1 MRIHCLG
8 VGSIGSLLA
17 TSFAATRSPPTI
29 RLIVRRKD
37 LLAHLVARP
46 TPADSTSH
54 RSSSASASDTQPRV
68 ALTIERDGIP
78 HRYAAFEIEHTLTP
92 TDQLQIDPLSAHVVP
107 SISSSKYPSTG
118 GGLSRKDPI
127 STLIVTTKAPQALK
141 AIKHLLPR
149 LSSSSTIVL
158 CHNGMG
164 VLENLLEQYWPDDD
178 DDDGPYSSYG
188 HRRARPSFI
197 CATTSHGVWRRS
209 ADHFVHA
216 GVGHLQFGVVPNRST
231 LSSIQS
237 HWPDEP
243 SSNPLL
249 NPRALIAP
257 TLQHLPTSSSLHAT
271 LDLLLRTTNLN
282 PLWLPLPQLQ
292 IAQLQKLAVNCA
304 VNSLTA
310 IVGVHNGALVGSRAA
325 KDMCREVA
333 SECSSVFAAHVM
345 GPTED
350 GEEEQASALSDP
362 ASASYD
368 DSTPTTIHPR
378 PARTFA
384 HNHAL
389 SEHSLL
395 QAMMKVIFA
404 TSTNISSTLADL
416 EAIEPIQDLAR
427 IDPRPLPTGE
437 KAGPARLRGK
447 FATRTEMDYING
459 YVSALGRKYHIPT
472 PLIDGL
478 ATTVKLKEEMI
489 VHGAVERLR
498 TQAEEKKALF
508 LKEKTRLASSADQG
522 IPKKTKGRRRLEKVL
537 ALRQTHMQVERERER
552 DKILDRQGG
561 SGGDYR

>member
-17 TSFAATRSPPTI
+17 TAFAATPSPPTI

-37 LLAHLVARP
+37 LLANLVARP
-46 TPADSTSH
+46 TPSESTSL
-54 RSSSASASDTQPRV
+54 RPSSASNTPPRV

-92 TDQLQIDPLSAHVVP
+92 TDQLQIDPRSAHVVP
-107 SISSSKYPSTG
+107 SISSSKYASTG

-127 STLIVTTKAPQALK
+127 STLIVTTKASQALK

-164 VLENLLEQYWPDDD
+164 VLENLLERYWPDDQHED
-178 DDDGPYSSYG
+178 PYSDYG
-188 HRRARPSFI
+188 HRRGRPSFI
-197 CATTSHGVWRRS
+197 CVTTSHGVWRRS

-216 GVGHLQFGVVPNRST
+216 GLGNLQFGVVPNRST

-249 NPRALIAP
+249 NPRSLISP

-271 LDLLLRTTNLN
+271 LDLLLRTTHLN
-282 PLWLPLPQLQ
+282 PIWLPLPQLQ
-292 IAQLQKLAVNCA
+292 IAQLQKLAINCA

-325 KDMCREVA
+325 KDICREVA
-333 SECSSVFAAHVM
+333 RECSSVFAAHVID
-345 GPTED
+345 PKKD
-350 GEEEQASALSDP
+350 GEAEQPSALSDF

-368 DSTPTTIHPR
+368 DSTPTTIEPG

-389 SEHSLL
+389 SEQSLL

-416 EAIEPIQDLAR
+416 EAIEPIQDLTR

-437 KAGPARLRGK
+437 KARPARLRSK
-447 FATRTEMDYING
+447 FATKTEMDYING

-478 ATTVKLKEEMI
+478 ATMVKLKEEMI

-508 LKEKTRLASSADQG
+508 LKEKTKLASSADQG

-537 ALRQTHMQVERERER
+537 ALRQKHMQVERERER

-561 SGGDYR
+561 SRGDDR